1 MAQPTRARQ
10 DLRLDVL
17 KKLDPVSEPKSSS
30 CTSDSDS
37 LTVLKD
43 TLLAP
48 GAESEDYVGD
58 WIYVRS
64 QPTAVAS
71 GSTVVGA
78 HNTTVTTLAVDDGTD
93 FTVGDGIQVTVSSV
107 TETMRVTV
115 IASNN
120 LTVVRGIQGS
130 TAVSMSGGE
139 TVNIVGPAIGE
150 IARVTA
156 VGFSG
161 TNSQLTTAPDFSA
174 SLVDTQE
181 YERHRKVRPNII
193 NDRLDVILGLLR
205 QNVLLPITL
214 VTDGDMEDTTATP
227 PNYTAAGTVGTP
239 TLAKNTTFV
248 RRGRQSLSI
257 TNDGSTTVGYAKSDS
272 MFLPGGTECIV
283 EADVYITAGDLAK
296 LTFYDVTN
304 SAVIG
309 TAMESDESGWVH
321 LENLFT
327 VPATCEE
334 VQVWA
339 ESQAA
344 SDVTYWDHITV
355 WPTRDQ
361 GIDLPSFLEFIYDVK
376 SLFFLP
382 VGMGLTG
389 STNVSAYRINEST
402 PQLYAHYQRERDDT
416 GVVSARFYVESRKP
430 PNALWLKGR
439 KPYPVFSGATD
450 ALKDVDTTQAHKNV
464 VANMT
469 AASIIDDLNL
479 DATEAEKFE
488 LAGKLGE
495 RALLL
500 RHEIQ
505 HILANMTPPKTKTIT
520 TPFTRKRI

>member
-1 MAQPTRARQ
+1 MAQPTRSRQ
-10 DLRLDVL
+10 NLRLDVL

-30 CTSDSDS
+30 CTSDADS
-37 LTVLKD
+37 LTVLID

-71 GSTVVGA
+71 GSTVDGA
-78 HNTTVTTLAVDDGTD
+78 HNTTVTTLAVTDGTD
-93 FTVGDGIQVTVSSV
+93 FTVGDGIQVTVSAV

-115 IASNN
+115 IATNN

-156 VGFSG
+156 VDFSG
-161 TNSQLTTAPDFSA
+161 TTSTLTTAPDFSA
-174 SLVDTQE
+174 SLVSGQE

-205 QNVLLPITL
+205 QNVLLPVTL
-214 VTDGDMEDTTATP
+214 LTDGDMEDTTSTP
-227 PNYTAAGTVGTP
+227 PNYTAAGTGGNP
-239 TLAKNTTFV
+239 TLAKNTTYV

-257 TNDGSTTVGYAKSDS
+257 TNDVSTTLGYAKADTIN
-272 MFLPGGTECIV
+272 LPGGTLCIV
-283 EADVYITAGDLAK
+283 EADVYITAGDAAR

-304 SAVIG
+304 SAAIG
-309 TAMESDESGWVH
+309 TAMKSDESGWVH
-321 LENLFT
+321 LEGLFT
-327 VPATCEE
+327 VPATCEL
-334 VQVWA
+334 VSVWA
-339 ESQAA
+339 ESQAV
-344 SDVTYWDHITV
+344 SDVTYWDHITL
-355 WPTRDQ
+355 WPVYDQ
-361 GIDLPSFLEFIYDVK
+361 GIDLPSFLEFVYDVK

-382 VGMGLTG
+382 VGTGLTG
-389 STNVSAYRINEST
+389 STNVNAYRTNEST
-402 PQLYAHYQRERDDT
+402 PQLYSHYQRERDDT
-416 GVVSARFYVESRKP
+416 GVVSARFYVDNRRPS
-430 PNALWLKGR
+430 NALWLKGR
-439 KPYPVFSGATD
+439 KPYPAFSGSTD

-464 VANMT
+464 VVNMT
-469 AASIIDDLNL
+469 AASIIDDFAL

-488 LAGKLGE
+488 LARKLQE

-505 HILANMTPPKTKTIT
+505 HILANMTPPPRKRIT
-520 TPFTRKRI
+520 TPFTRE

>member
-1 MAQPTRARQ
+1 MSQPTRSRAN
-10 DLRLDVL
+10 LRLDVL
-17 KKLDPVSEPKSSS
+17 KVLDPVSEPKSSS

-64 QPTAVAS
+64 QPTKVDS
-71 GSTVVGA
+71 GA
-78 HNTTVTTLAVDDGTD
+78 NTDENPFAAADTTLTVDDSSF
-93 FTVGDGIQVTVSSV
+93 FTVGDGIQIEDEICRVVTV
-107 TETMRVTV
+107 TDGTTLE
-115 IASNN
+115 
-120 LTVVRGIQGS
+120 VVRAIQGTTDAS
-130 TAVSMSGGE
+130 HATG
-139 TVNIVGPAIGE
+139 TDIYIIGPAIGE

-156 VGFSG
+156 VDFSG
-161 TNSQLTTAPDFSA
+161 TTSTLTTAPDFSA

-227 PNYTAAGTVGTP
+227 PNYTAAGTGGNP
-239 TLAKNTTFV
+239 TLTKNTTFV
-248 RRGRQSLSI
+248 RRGRQSLCI
-257 TNDGSTTVGYAKSDS
+257 TNGGGVTVGYAKSDS
-272 MFLPGGTECIV
+272 IYLPGGTECIV
-283 EADVYITAGDLAK
+283 EADVYITAGDLAR

-321 LENLFT
+321 LEALFT

-344 SDVTYWDHITV
+344 SDVTYWDHITL

-361 GIDLPSFLEFIYDVK
+361 GIDLPSFLEFVYDVK

-382 VGMGLTG
+382 VGTGLTG

-416 GVVSARFYVESRKP
+416 GVVSARFYVEGRKP
-430 PNALWLKGR
+430 SNALWLKGR
-439 KPYPVFSGATD
+439 KPYPAFSGSTD

-464 VANMT
+464 VVNMT
-469 AASIIDDLNL
+469 AASILDDLAL
-479 DATEAEKFE
+479 DATDAEKPA
-488 LAGKLGE
+488 LARGLQEK
-495 RALLL
+495 ALLL
-500 RHEIQ
+500 RFEIQ
-505 HILANMTPPKTKTIT
+505 HILANLTPPIKKVT
-520 TPFTRKRI
+520 TPWTRGRI

>member
-1 MAQPTRARQ
+1 
-10 DLRLDVL
+10 LRLDVL

-30 CTSDSDS
+30 CTSDADS

-64 QPTAVAS
+64 QPTKVDSGKNINEGGSFSATDVTLTMEASHGITVA
-71 GSTVVGA
+71 
-78 HNTTVTTLAVDDGTD
+78 
-93 FTVGDGIQVTVSSV
+93 DGIQI
-107 TETMRVTV
+107 EDEILRVTAV
-115 IASNN
+115 STND
-120 LTVVRGIQGS
+120 LTVVRAIQGT
-130 TAVSMSGGE
+130 TAAIHADGTDVY
-139 TVNIVGPAIGE
+139 IIGPAIGE

-193 NDRLDVILGLLR
+193 NDRLDVILGVLR
-205 QNVLLPITL
+205 QNVILPATII
-214 VTDGDMEDTTATP
+214 VDGDMEDDPATNFAVGGTESLANETTI
-227 PNYTAAGTVGTP
+227 
-239 TLAKNTTFV
+239 V
-248 RRGRQSLSI
+248 RHGRQSLKI
-257 TNDGSTTVGYAKSDS
+257 TAGADDDYAKPTTATY
-272 MFLPGGTECIV
+272 LPGGTQVLC
-283 EADVYITAGDLAK
+283 ATDCYITAGDSVK
-296 LTFYDVTN
+296 LIFYDETN
-304 SAVIG
+304 SANIE
-309 TAMESDESGWVH
+309 TAESDESGWVH
-321 LENLFT
+321 LEFEAS

-334 VQVWA
+334 VSVRLEAQ
-339 ESQAA
+339 SNG
-344 SDVTYWDHITV
+344 DVIYFDHITL
-355 WPTRDQ
+355 WPVADK
-361 GIDLPSFLEFIYDVK
+361 GIDLPTFLEFLFDIQ
-376 SLFFLP
+376 SLFFYP
-382 VGMGLTG
+382 VGTGLAG
-389 STNVSAYRINEST
+389 STNDNAYRINEGA
-402 PQLYAHYQRERDDT
+402 PQFYAHSQKELDDT
-416 GVVSARFYVESRKP
+416 GAGASRFYVPSRTP
-430 PNALWLKGR
+430 TNALWIKGR
-439 KPYPVFSGATD
+439 KPYPAFAGATD

-469 AASIIDDLNL
+469 AASIIDDFAL
-479 DATEAEKFE
+479 DATEAEKFD